1 MSRRADALIIAI
13 GVLLFCAPMFAEP
26 LGIASGDAWRD
37 NDWLNNR
44 SFDLMSRQAI
54 LDHGQ
59 FPLRAPGVGGGF
71 PILGHPS
78 DGSWA
83 PTLLPVLLFGD
94 VLGVKVNL
102 IALLLLGCWGVL
114 GLARD
119 WLGLPRGPALFAV
132 GAFAFSGW
140 FPSMMLVGFYP
151 QALLLLTPVIL
162 RLLLSPRPAAT
173 LLAGFALF
181 AVLQQ
186 GGNALPVLVLFA
198 AAFAVLAGWRRRE
211 VGELLGRLGLA
222 LLIAAALGVGKLVPL
237 VDLIEQGTY
246 AHAEPP
252 RLESGGPPVDAD
264 FFPDLPSLLSGLMTR
279 APTVGRYAP
288 YPDFGVPLQA
298 RPGEGLALSEFTHV
312 GLTPTIL
319 LLALL
324 GVARGRGLAVL
335 GGWFLLICL
344 GPHFVVDLHRLG
356 PGSLP
361 VLRGLSQPIK
371 YYSFFFVL
379 PACLLS
385 GVGFGWLV
393 EKASGRLP
401 KAALM
406 GLGLLLLVPPFA
418 SNRGAWG
425 ERFALPVEAERGPFE
440 QVAQLGHP
448 SWAER
453 SPAEI
458 EQLRARTLLRE
469 FARPPGASEY
479 PNLLA
484 GRGTI
489 DWYGTL
495 RLPEPSVPAR
505 WVLPDG
511 SELPN
516 PAYRGEAWVE
526 GADPGSAAGPR
537 VLDLQVTPNFVRVRV
552 EGPGRLVV
560 NQRALPGFVVEGA
573 SAAPGE
579 LLSAELVAGPQEVVF
594 AYRPRGTRLALLG
607 SALAL
612 LLWAVALL
620 RLSRPRASGS
630 G

>member
-1 MSRRADALIIAI
+1 MSRRAEAVLILL

-54 LDHGQ
+54 VEHGQ

-83 PTLLPVLLFGD
+83 PTILPVLLLGD

-102 IALLLLGCWGVL
+102 ILLLLIGCWGVL

-119 WLGLPRGPALFAV
+119 HLGLPRGPALFAV

-140 FPSMMLVGFYP
+140 FPSTMLVGFYQ
-151 QALLLLTPVIL
+151 QAFLLLTPAIL
-162 RLLLSPRPAAT
+162 RLLLRPRLTST
-173 LLAGFALF
+173 LLAGFLLF
-181 AVLQQ
+181 LVLQQ
-186 GGNALPVLVLFA
+186 GGNALAVLLF
-198 AAFAVLAGWRRRE
+198 FAVFFLLLAGRKERE
-211 VGELLGRLGLA
+211 SGVLLGRLALA
-222 LLIAAALGVGKLVPL
+222 VGIAALLGVGKLVPL
-237 VDLIEQGTY
+237 MDLMQEGTY
-246 AHAEPP
+246 AHADFSPA
-252 RLESGGPPVDAD
+252 GQGVGPPPPDAD
-264 FFPDLPSLLSGLMTR
+264 FYNDLPSMMDGLLRR
-279 APTVGRYAP
+279 APSLGRYVP
-288 YPDFGVPLQA
+288 YPAFGVPVQP
-298 RPGEGLALSEFTHV
+298 RPHGLPVGEFGHV
-312 GLTPTIL
+312 GFTPTL
-319 LLALL
+319 LLLSLL
-324 GVARGRGLAVL
+324 GVARGRGLALL

-344 GPHFVVDLHRLG
+344 GPHFVVDLHRFG

-361 VLRGLSQPIK
+361 HLRGLSQPIK

-379 PACLLS
+379 PGCLLA
-385 GVGFGWLV
+385 GLGFDLLLR
-393 EKASGRLP
+393 KASKLP
-401 KAALM
+401 RAALI
-406 GLGLLLLVPPFA
+406 GLGLLLLLPPFA
-418 SNRGAWG
+418 SNRGAWAD
-425 ERFALPVEAERGPFE
+425 RFALPVRAEPGPFE
-440 QVAQLGHP
+440 QIAQIGDP
-448 SWAER
+448 SWAEL
-453 SPAEI
+453 PPDEI
-458 EQLRARTLLRE
+458 EARRARTLLRE

-505 WVLPDG
+505 FVLPDG
-511 SELPN
+511 SERLN
-516 PAYRGEAWVE
+516 PRYRGEAWVQGGQVRSLE
-526 GADPGSAAGPR
+526 
-537 VLDLQVTPNFVRVRV
+537 VTPNRIRVEA
-552 EGPGRLVV
+552 EGPGLLVV
-560 NQRALPGFVVEGA
+560 NQRALEGFVVEGA
-573 SAAPGE
+573 VAVEGE
-579 LLSAELVAGPQEVVF
+579 LLSADLEPGPQTVVF
-594 AYRPRGTRLALLG
+594 AYRPRGTRAALLG

-612 LLWAVALL
+612 LLWATALW